1 MNQTV
6 HGNWFDQATH
16 SRAEDISSPIEDQD
30 MLPPDVDEAT
40 RRIVMRVLM
49 FAVTPGIGVLGV
61 VGNVLSTLIL
71 LRHGLKKCSNILLF
85 SLALADIVY
94 LVSFNSIPKILYETT
109 DMHGFVGFSEY
120 SSRVLMA
127 FYSVFMTLD
136 FSSSFVSLRMPMLI
150 TIERLIVIFFPLS
163 AHRIITPKRTWCAV
177 TFIVLYSIG
186 LFAYTGFWFESS
198 YEWDPVR
205 NMSVGY
211 RVLIPQDARDAVA
224 MSVIEDMSVYSLVVD
239 APLIT
244 VAGCIVISIKI
255 KLVSRNRKKMT
266 SKEMSSNRTTKM
278 LLAVC
283 AVYTVTCIIMVS
295 AINLP
300 SIFGRPFSGN
310 RPTGLSVICYQVLNI
325 FICINSSCNFIIYIG
340 LNKNF
345 RKTYLQL
352 CSSKANKRNVKYFG
366 SQSIETT

>member
-1 MNQTV
+1 MNKTRDE
-6 HGNWFDQATH
+6 NWLLFVSSEHEETTLFELTDQSIRFA
-16 SRAEDISSPIEDQD
+16 
-30 MLPPDVDEAT
+30 VDEDT

-94 LVSFNSIPKILYETT
+94 LVSFNSIPKIMYETT

-120 SSRVLMA
+120 SSQILVV

-163 AHRIITPKRTWCAV
+163 AHRIITPKRTWCVV
-177 TFIVLYSIG
+177 TITVLYSIG
-186 LFAYTGFWFESS
+186 LFAYMGFWFELS

-211 RVLIPQDARDAVA
+211 RVLIPEDARDAVA

-283 AVYTVTCIIMVS
+283 AVYTVTCVLMITV
-295 AINLP
+295 INLP
-300 SIFGRPFSGN
+300 SIAGPLFST
-310 RPTGLSVICYQVLNI
+310 PTGLTVIIYQVLNI

-340 LNKNF
+340 LNKSF
-345 RKTYLQL
+345 RKTYFLMFFSHKKISRKPQL
-352 CSSKANKRNVKYFG
+352 
-366 SQSIETT
+366 E

>member
-1 MNQTV
+1 MNKTRDE
-6 HGNWFDQATH
+6 NWLLFVSSEHVETTLFELTDQESMPLALN
-16 SRAEDISSPIEDQD
+16 ED
-30 MLPPDVDEAT
+30 T
-40 RRIVMRVLM
+40 RRIVMKVLM

-120 SSRVLMA
+120 SSQILVV

-186 LFAYTGFWFESS
+186 LFAYTGFWFELV
-198 YEWDPVR
+198 YKWDPIH
-205 NMSVGY
+205 NISVGY
-211 RVLIPQDARDAVA
+211 REFIPLEARDAVA

-345 RKTYLQL
+345 RNTYFELF
-352 CSSKANKRNVKYFG
+352 S
-366 SQSIETT
+366 